1 MDARPPSR
9 RPRGSRLIA
18 EDRRP
23 ERPIITMGW
32 TGMGWDRGRLI
43 SFGAIAVTMDPTR
56 KLDFSMATGITPRY
70 GRTSAGVL
78 IVHDNPTT
86 INMIE
91 TAAVMRGAAMARSK
105 RLERDCGKDLRGV
118 ILPKV
123 PIWSEGSGTGRPILI
138 PVRRAVMTC
147 ITS

>member
-1 MDARPPSR
+1 
-9 RPRGSRLIA
+9 
-18 EDRRP
+18 
-23 ERPIITMGW
+23 
-32 TGMGWDRGRLI
+32 
-43 SFGAIAVTMDPTR
+43 MDPTR
-56 KLDFSMATGITPRY
+56 KLDFSMATGIIPRV
-70 GRTSAGVL
+70 GRTSAGEF

-86 INMIE
+86 ILLIETAASAGEFIVHDNPTTIIIIE

-123 PIWSEGSGTGRPILI
+123 PIWSEGSGTGKPILI